1 MARGQL
7 MPRLTMEATDM
18 EDSDMVMARG
28 LLMPTMVATDMV
40 DTAMARGQ
48 LMPRLTMEATDMED
62 SAMATA
68 RGQLMP
74 RPTMVATDMA
84 GKISTTEENHS
95 PKNLLARQKSRT
107 ILP

>member
-1 MARGQL
+1 M
-7 MPRLTMEATDM
+7 
-18 EDSDMVMARG
+18 
-28 LLMPTMVATDMV
+28 DMV

-48 LMPRLTMEATDMED
+48 LMSRLTMEATDMED

-84 GKISTTEENHS
+84 DMVMARGLLMPTMVATDMVDTAMASKISTTEENHS